1 MKRYINIKGQNQ
13 KFPYI
18 IEYKKGNTISANFK
32 VKWCNDN
39 GIIRLHEDD
48 IQYYRDTNDWYSVD
62 NLTSMTDKYI
72 PSDEINLSKV
82 TVYIPTHS
90 ISAYAK
96 GIKYVLTV
104 NTWINGLKV
113 DLGSFMFKPND
124 TYAIPGKLIKN
135 GNNEYYSCIDFD
147 IIDPFYLIYSDK
159 WIDFRYN
166 ACREPKNINTLCSYL
181 NISLFVVDEYNNR
194 YLINNDWLGGCTNFD
209 ISNVFDYLTLNL
221 VVNND
226 PIGFKFDLTMNET
239 YDWFLDYLY
248 ETYDIRVSHSDIK
261 FELILKN
268 KDGVIIGP
276 QMTYVEYN
284 SNQDRYNPDQ
294 IMSYEFIKSFT
305 QPTLD
310 EAKQGIIDRSGI
322 KTFFST
328 WEAFEEGW
336 SAMGSLVVYNGTEE
350 MFSIVSNEVPI
361 TQEVFSK
368 FVNDGLEK
376 IIDINDMNITKYNV
390 VNKIENKIVQLERH
404 SESKSNIV
412 QPVFFR
418 VNELEGLLLHPAVTE
433 NISINLDD
441 YKSKVNKFT
450 LQIEGC
456 KFEQI
461 GVNSYGILFK
471 ITANT
476 LPATASSGMYYVL
489 DDNLELITT
498 GKYTCIR

>member
-124 TYAIPGKLIKN
+124 TYAIPGELIKN

-159 WIDFRYN
+159 WLDFRHN

-248 ETYDIRVSHSDIK
+248 ETYNIRVSHSDIK

-276 QMTYVEYN
+276 QMTYVENN
-284 SNQDRYNPDQ
+284 SNSERYNPDQ
-294 IMSYEFIKSFT
+294 IRSYEFIKSFT

-310 EAKQGIIDRSGI
+310 EAKQGIID
-322 KTFFST
+322 
-328 WEAFEEGW
+328 
-336 SAMGSLVVYNGTEE
+336 
-350 MFSIVSNEVPI
+350 
-361 TQEVFSK
+361 
-368 FVNDGLEK
+368 
-376 IIDINDMNITKYNV
+376 
-390 VNKIENKIVQLERH
+390 
-404 SESKSNIV
+404 
-412 QPVFFR
+412 
-418 VNELEGLLLHPAVTE
+418 
-433 NISINLDD
+433 
-441 YKSKVNKFT
+441 
-450 LQIEGC
+450 
-456 KFEQI
+456 
-461 GVNSYGILFK
+461 
-471 ITANT
+471 
-476 LPATASSGMYYVL
+476 
-489 DDNLELITT
+489 
-498 GKYTCIR
+498 